1 VRAFSLSA
9 PHGAPA
15 LRWGSFHGKDKP
27 SVRRDYELTFI
38 LRIDSNEDVTNEM
51 VDEVKGWVEADGL
64 GAVNKVDRWGRRR
77 MAYEIDK
84 QREGYYVLFD
94 AAIDSKNIPEL
105 ERNLTLTTGV
115 LRYLLVRKD
124 E

>member
-1 VRAFSLSA
+1 MCTFSLSA
-9 PHGAPA
+9 SHNAPA
-15 LRWGSFHGKDKP
+15 LRWGSFHGKDNP
-27 SVRRDYELTFI
+27 SVRRDYELTFV
-38 LRIDSNEDVTNEM
+38 LRIDANEDATNES
-51 VDEVKGWVEADGL
+51 VEEVRRWVEADEL

-77 MAYEIDK
+77 LAYEIDK

-94 AAIDSKNIPEL
+94 AAIDSQNIPEL
-105 ERNLTLTTGV
+105 ERNLRLSTTV